1 LQLYNQNTYIFFTPC
16 VFAVMAGV
24 QTAVRLVWR
33 GLATGGDATWRR
45 WRRGGVRRGG
55 ELDEMFARLP
65 LN

>member
-1 LQLYNQNTYIFFTPC
+1 
-16 VFAVMAGV
+16 MAGV